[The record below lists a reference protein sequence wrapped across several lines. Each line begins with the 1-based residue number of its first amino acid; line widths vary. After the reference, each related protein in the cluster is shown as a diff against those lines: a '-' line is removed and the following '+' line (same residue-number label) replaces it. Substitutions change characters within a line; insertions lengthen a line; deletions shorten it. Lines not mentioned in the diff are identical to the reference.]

1 MHNGLI
7 PREGLKGDFF
17 IKLLSKIALNPVLT
31 GAILLA
37 ARLTKRGEDLSIL
50 HNTAFYR
57 VRTLFFLGIARL
69 VNNWLTDRAL
79 NNGKSD
85 KYDWRNKEIV
95 VITGGAGG
103 IGGHVVKFLAEKGV
117 KVAVLDII
125 PMTFEKRELSTSQ
138 PCIFHQPLFF
148 LGTRVLTNTNS
159 S

>member
-1 MHNGLI
+1 MHNGLV

-37 ARLTKRGEDLSIL
+37 ARLTTRGENLSIL
-50 HNTAFYR
+50 HHTAFSR
-57 VRTLFFLGIARL
+57 VRTLFLLGVARL

-79 NNGKSD
+79 NNGESD

-117 KVAVLDII
+117 RVVVLDII
-125 PMTFEKRELSTSQ
+125 PMTFEKRE
-138 PCIFHQPLFF
+138 
-148 LGTRVLTNTNS
+148 S
-159 S
+159 SYTP